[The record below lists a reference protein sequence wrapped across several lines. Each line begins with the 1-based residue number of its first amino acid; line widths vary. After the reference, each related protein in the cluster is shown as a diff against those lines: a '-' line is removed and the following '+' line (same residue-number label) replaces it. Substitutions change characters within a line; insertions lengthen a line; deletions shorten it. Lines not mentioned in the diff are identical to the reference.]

1 MLQLRNRFLPLLRAA
16 STLHSPIHPRAC
28 RLLLSTSTST
38 TLPAAFSL
46 EDYLVAACG
55 LAPAQAREVYKKVSR
70 ELLSIG
76 YKRSLELSNSR
87 LTSASNPDAILA
99 LLSGAGLSRA
109 DIAAVVSA
117 DPLLLRASAKNIAP
131 RLVALRD
138 RIARFL
144 VVGARALRRGD
155 VSSRLEFFISFYGSF
170 EKVLVA
176 LKRNRVLLNMSLER
190 IIKPNIALLCQW
202 GVRDIVQLCSNN
214 TRLLNFKPERV
225 KEFLLRAEQ
234 LGVPRTSRMFRH
246 VVSVVAGNP
255 KEKVAA
261 KREFFKRTLGCSESE
276 VSSAVSKMPAILGFS
291 DEILLR
297 KIEFLVNEVGVEPQY
312 IVQRPVLLA
321 MSLEKRLMPRH
332 YVMKVLREKGLLDS
346 RTGFSTFVKFGD
358 DAFKLRFIDCHEDS
372 VPGLADAYATA
383 RAGIVPSDL

>member
-138 RIARFL
+138 RVGLSAPQIARFL

-170 EKVLVA
+170 EK
-176 LKRNRVLLNMSLER
+176 
-190 IIKPNIALLCQW
+190 W